1 MDCFGCRQQFNDKE
15 RCPRLLIQCGHT
27 LCETCLSQKLQN
39 RIVTCLECGTMNFAE
54 SINLMPKNIAL
65 LNVKRQNNVTVTV
78 LKNSPASRRIQNEEE
93 SNKDENNCTK
103 HSKKYEA
110 FCMSDKVLL
119 CINCILEENHKNHEL
134 ESIQNARNGE
144 MKTVEKHLAKAEHL
158 KQKIVNSINSISES
172 TSQLSKITDKSLH
185 EITHFYNNIRKIVNE
200 REEKQ
205 KNRVKEQ
212 MEREE
217 ANLNIQQ
224 KSFQSVLQKIEEQ
237 STLYKDLSNLSP
249 ILFLKQSNKRKQSM
263 QEATIEE
270 SALNVSHSISTKFSF
285 NKEREVQSLI
295 KIINSY
301 LKHEQNKASQAQKNE
316 NGGQQNANQKA
327 LKLNTNILTQTSSQ
341 QAASAAMAGV
351 ASSHSNNGNSAV
363 QNATK
368 QSKQSSLANNK
379 RDQKTSKVNTQNK
392 EGNTQFQNQPNRKLN
407 SQQTAE
413 ISSQSSKTKKSFNV
427 LEELKS
433 EELLDDK
440 AQNIQSHSKQSILN
454 KPLNNFQEMR
464 NQFKEKITSERE
476 QTKSSSSRDEQNYQS
491 HGINAKKDQQKQQ
504 NEKTKRSP
512 VSMIS
517 LLNTPNPNPA
527 PTVTSSLNYHPT
539 KGAAGVQVSL
549 QSNSSRPNNN
559 QASNTTASSSLSNSK
574 NLSSTSSVN
583 KIQNKISP
591 KQDVSKKQDQ
601 KQILVNLDFAQQMQ
615 SNNQHDQIGK
625 RINTHQNQN
634 ENDSIE
640 MSEIALNISE
650 KNEDHQ
656 EHVVNNSFKGE
667 INTFLQESSQLK
679 SNITPNLTLIPHQQQ
694 SSMDTPVSGFNT
706 SQSYGI
712 SKFNNYVNDQN
723 DIYQNKFD
731 FSSLQ
736 NSNQFIYVFG
746 GFTENQQY
754 TIDRYDLARNTWEQ
768 FDIMPTNRSK
778 FCSALLMNGNI
789 LMIGGKQDSQRTAS
803 IDEYNPRFKTFLKSS
818 LQLTSPRSGFG
829 VVYKNDM
836 IYVVGGNDGY
846 GILDTM
852 EVYDFV
858 LKQIR
863 PYPKMLEKRDE
874 LAVTQGLDGKIYAI
888 GGFGG
893 EYNTCLNS
901 AERYNPIYQR
911 WEKIAP
917 LNIPRRALSAVT
929 LPDGIYAIGGFD
941 GNNYINSVEKY
952 DEQLDRWTYVSS
964 MRYSRCTSSA
974 VVSQNNQH
982 IYVFGGFDNGPLDS
996 VERFNV
1002 INGMWESLHNMPNKR
1017 FMHSCQLIQK

>member
-1 MDCFGCRQQFNDKE
+1 MQKDKIMSQQLF
-15 RCPRLLIQCGHT
+15 Q
-27 LCETCLSQKLQN
+27 
-39 RIVTCLECGTMNFAE
+39 RIHQPQEGYKMK
-54 SINLMPKNIAL
+54 KNPIKMKIIAL
-65 LNVKRQNNVTVTV
+65 NIKRN
-78 LKNSPASRRIQNEEE
+78 
-93 SNKDENNCTK
+93 TK
-103 HSKKYEA
+103 KA

-119 CINCILEENHKNHEL
+119 CINCILEENHKSHEL

-158 KQKIVNSINSISES
+158 KQKIVNSINSIQES

-212 MEREE
+212 MEKEE

-237 STLYKDLSNLSP
+237 STQYKDLSNLSP

-270 SALNVSHSISTKFSF
+270 SALNVSHSISTKFTF

-341 QAASAAMAGV
+341 QTAAAAMAGV
-351 ASSHSNNGNSAV
+351 ASTHNNNGNSAS
-363 QNATK
+363 QNTTK
-368 QSKQSSLANNK
+368 QNKLAVK
-379 RDQKTSKVNTQNK
+379 KDQKTSKGNTQNK
-392 EGNTQFQNQPNRKLN
+392 DSNTQLSNLPNRKLN

-413 ISSQSSKTKKSFNV
+413 ISSQSSKTKKSFNI

-433 EELLDDK
+433 EEVLDDK
-440 AQNIQSHSKQSILN
+440 AQNTQSHPKQSILN

-476 QTKSSSSRDEQNYQS
+476 QTKSSSRDEQNYQS
-491 HGINAKKDQQKQQ
+491 HGINSKKDQSKQQ
-504 NEKTKRSP
+504 TEKSKRSP

-527 PTVTSSLNYHPT
+527 PTVSSSLNYHPT

-549 QSNSSRPNNN
+549 QSNTSRPNNN
-559 QASNTTASSSLSNSK
+559 QAFNTTASSSLSNSK

-615 SNNQHDQIGK
+615 NNNQHDQIGK
-625 RINTHQNQN
+625 RMNTQQNQN
-634 ENDSIE
+634 ESIE

-679 SNITPNLTLIPHQQQ
+679 SNITPNLTLIPHQQ
-694 SSMDTPVSGFNT
+694 SSMDTPISAFNS
-706 SQSYGI
+706 SQSYGV

-723 DIYQNKFD
+723 DIYSNKFD

-746 GFTENQQY
+746 GYTENQQY

-768 FDIMPTNRSK
+768 FDIMPINRSK

-789 LMIGGKQDSQRTAS
+789 LMIGGKQDNQRTAS
-803 IDEYNPRFKTFLKSS
+803 IDEYNPRFKTFLKAS

-858 LKQIR
+858 LKQVR

-974 VVSQNNQH
+974 IVSQNNQH
-982 IYVFGGFDNGPLDS
+982 IYVLGGFDNGPLDS

-1002 INGMWESLHNMPNKR
+1002 INGMWESLQNMPNKR
-1017 FMHSCQLIQK
+1017 FMHCCQLIQK